1 MSYDLILLM
10 ALITFFMRYAFFMEK
25 LPIKLDLRV
34 QRFLSFTA
42 PCILTAMAAPIVFG
56 EMVFTAEDITN
67 PFLLAGIIAIVL
79 SLLVKNTL
87 FVVLASMGVF
97 FSLKTM
103 L

>member
-56 EMVFTAEDITN
+56 EVALSSEDITN
-67 PFLLAGIIAIVL
+67 PFLLAGIIAVVL

>member
-25 LPIKLDLRV
+25 LPVKLDLRV
-34 QRFLSFTA
+34 QRFLSYTA

-56 EMVFTAEDITN
+56 EVTFNMHDLTN
-67 PFLLAGIIAIVL
+67 PFLLGGILAIVL

-87 FVVLASMGVF
+87 FVVLASMGAF
-97 FSLKTM
+97 FALKV
-103 L
+103 LL

>member
-1 MSYDLILLM
+1 MSYDLIFLM

-25 LPIKLDLRV
+25 LPIKLDMRV

-42 PCILTAMAAPIVFG
+42 PCILTAMAAPIIFG
-56 EMVFTAEDITN
+56 EVTFNTHDLIN
-67 PFLLAGIIAIVL
+67 PFLLGGILAIVL

-87 FVVLASMGVF
+87 IVVLASMGAF
-97 FSLKTM
+97 FLLKTM